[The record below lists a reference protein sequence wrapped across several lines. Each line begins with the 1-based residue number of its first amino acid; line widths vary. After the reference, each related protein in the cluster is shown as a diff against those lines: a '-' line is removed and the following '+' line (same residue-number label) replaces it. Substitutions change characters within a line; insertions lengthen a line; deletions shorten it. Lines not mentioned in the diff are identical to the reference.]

1 MFAPLFWNIGL
12 TEDIPGD
19 VLNPLI
25 RLRDTS
31 CHLHLSASF
40 KNNPKYKRDGSRHP
54 RGRQSDRTGRGAP
67 QDPAKAGFC
76 LTVMEDPSHAE
87 T

>member
-1 MFAPLFWNIGL
+1 MFAPLFWNVGL
-12 TEDIPGD
+12 AEDIPGD

-40 KNNPKYKRDGSRHP
+40 KKNPDIRVTVADTQGDGN
-54 RGRQSDRTGRGAP
+54 RTGRDGERPKIPRRPVFA
-67 QDPAKAGFC
+67 
-76 LTVMEDPSHAE
+76 
-87 T
+87 